1 MTKILIT
8 GANSYIGQSFSNWIE
23 KNTKNVSIATLEVK
37 GDAWTKESL
46 AGIDAIFHVAGIA
59 HIKETREN
67 AELYYQVNR
76 DLTVQ
81 LAEKAKREGVGQ
93 FVFLSSMSVYGKEA
107 GKIDDRTP
115 LIPNS
120 NYGKSKMQAEHFINQ
135 MADEHFL
142 VTILRPPMIYG
153 PGCKGNYPKLAKLA
167 LKTPIF
173 PDSENRRSMLY
184 IDNLCSYVWV
194 LIRDKRSGL
203 FLPQNS
209 EYVNTGDLVQ
219 KIALAH
225 DKKLTLTKLFTPLI
239 RILNVSVVEK
249 VFGSLYYEKD
259 TENRIEYTEISFA
272 DSIKITEKSNA
283 NSIDQ

>member
-135 MADEHFL
+135 MADAHFR

-153 PGCKGNYPKLAKLA
+153 PGCKGNYPKLAQLA

-173 PDSENRRSMLY
+173 PDTENRRSMLY

-272 DSIKITEKSNA
+272 DSIKITEKSNE